1 MFENLMGEWVGLAG
15 VAALIALL
23 INVGKTAGVIKDGQA
38 GTVSAGLNL
47 LGLAG
52 LLALK
57 VFAPDTSVIEI
68 DTQLSRFAEVGL
80 VLLTYI
86 SQLLVSKGAHLAV
99 KGVPVIGK
107 SFDKTGKG

>member
-1 MFENLMGEWVGLAG
+1 MFENLISDWVGLAG

-23 INVGKTAGVIKDGQA
+23 INIGKTAGLIKDGQA

-52 LLALK
+52 MFALR
-57 VFAPDTSVIEI
+57 VFAPDADIPAI
-68 DTQLSRFAEVGL
+68 DAQLSSFAQVGL
-80 VLLTYI
+80 VVLTYV